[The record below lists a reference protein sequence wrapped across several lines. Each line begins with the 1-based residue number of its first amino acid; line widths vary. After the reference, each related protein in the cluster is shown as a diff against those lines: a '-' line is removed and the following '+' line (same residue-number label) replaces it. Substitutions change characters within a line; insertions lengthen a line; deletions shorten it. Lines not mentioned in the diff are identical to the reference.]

1 MMKCPN
7 CSQPAWRNG
16 FRLNDVNGRKVRQQI
31 FKCSSCSRQFTLR
44 SLSIFSGM
52 RFPRR
57 TVQTALRLHFEQG
70 LSCYAI
76 ANFFAGR
83 GEKVS
88 HVSVFKWIKKY
99 EPLRE
104 QFLQAGKVREV
115 KQTLFERAA
124 K

>member
-1 MMKCPN
+1 
-7 CSQPAWRNG
+7 
-16 FRLNDVNGRKVRQQI
+16 
-31 FKCSSCSRQFTLR
+31 
-44 SLSIFSGM
+44 M

-70 LSCYAI
+70 LSCYSI
-76 ANFFAGR
+76 ANLLAAR

-88 HVSVFKWIKKY
+88 HVSVFKWIRKY

-104 QFLQAGKVREV
+104 QFLRAGTVREV
-115 KQTLFERAA
+115 KQALLERAA